1 MNYLWEQWLTNDQ
14 VRFFV
19 LQALDISLVLV
30 LSYVVL
36 VIIGERRTL
45 WMVRGLIFL
54 MLAAALSKFFG
65 LALLGFVLDKLVI
78 GSAVAMAFMLQG
90 SFADCWSCWARGGYG
105 SCLAPLVRLCP
116 RPIT

>member
-1 MNYLWEQWLTNDQ
+1 MNYLWEQWLTNLDR
-14 VRFFV
+14 VRFV
-19 LQALDISLVLV
+19 LQALDIVLVLL

-54 MLAAALSKFFG
+54 MLSAAISRFLG
-65 LALLGFVLDKLVI
+65 LPLLGFVLDKLVI

-90 SFADCWSCWARGGYG
+90 EFR
-105 SCLAPLVRLCP
+105 RLLELLGQG
-116 RPIT
+116 RMIGAAESA